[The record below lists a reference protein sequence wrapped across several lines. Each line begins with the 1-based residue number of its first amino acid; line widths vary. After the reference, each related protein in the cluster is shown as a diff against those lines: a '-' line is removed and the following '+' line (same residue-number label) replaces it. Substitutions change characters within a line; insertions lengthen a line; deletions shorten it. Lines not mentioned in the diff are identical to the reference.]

1 MGQKLGQTGP
11 KWAQNEVFGHFLNKK
26 SLDFADF
33 AYYDRQAWYLATDSG
48 QCAEK
53 KYLGLNLGHLGP
65 IWAQNEVFGHL
76 LDFGSF
82 DLPDFAYYVSPQ

>member
-1 MGQKLGQTGP
+1 MGPKLGP
-11 KWAQNEVFGHFLNKK
+11 KWARKGFFGQYLRKK

-82 DLPDFAYYVSPQ
+82 DLPDFAYYDSLQ